1 MHDARHCGQNLIWNI
16 LDQSM
21 WGGKAMTSRVVL
33 LTGLLICM
41 LPGPSIAQSTK
52 DWVDIKDPKELRALY
67 SNKTFRGN
75 GWVGHYRADGKAM
88 VIIAAGKPDART
100 WEIKGKDQVCVT
112 QGDGVVNCL
121 RFQRNRKKPNE
132 VILTNQRTGMTLNV
146 TVEDGIPKF

>member
-1 MHDARHCGQNLIWNI
+1 MR
-16 LDQSM
+16 
-21 WGGKAMTSRVVL
+21 SRVVL
-33 LTGLLICM
+33 LTGLLTWM
-41 LPGPSIAQSTK
+41 LPAPSIAQSAK

-100 WEIKGKDQVCVT
+100 WEIKGNDQVCIT
-112 QGDGVVNCL
+112 QGDGIVNCQRL
-121 RFQRNRKKPNE
+121 QRNRKKPNE